1 MARAFWILRYHRWM
15 GSLDYEER
23 EVSGMERIVA
33 VSVEM
38 NAAND
43 DVKGFVNWKR
53 QCLEQKIEA
62 EYNTIL
68 VVVRSAFLR
77 FGMS

>member
-1 MARAFWILRYHRWM
+1 
-15 GSLDYEER
+15 
-23 EVSGMERIVA
+23 MERIVA
-33 VSVEM
+33 VSVVM

-62 EYNTIL
+62 EYNIIL

-77 FGMS
+77 FGIS